1 MALAQEPAPSITATI
16 DAYMRS
22 FNENDLDGVMTHFAD
37 DAVYR
42 PGNGVERQGRAAI
55 RDELELQFSYGL
67 GAMRFDE
74 VDRIVDERARK
85 IVIRYVCRHD
95 LAWARPPTLSLRLQ
109 RILAGALV
117 GDRFG
122 WEGVDVF
129 HFDDAAKILRK
140 FTYAG
145 YTRPRLEK
153 NLGVPLPA
161 PAAAPARGR
170 A

>member
-1 MALAQEPAPSITATI
+1 MAPSQTAVPSITETL
-16 DAYMRS
+16 DGYLEG
-22 FNENDLDGVMTHFAD
+22 FNALDLDRVMTHFAD

-42 PGNGVERQGRAAI
+42 PGSGVERVGRAAI
-55 RDELELQFSYGL
+55 RDELQPQFDLAY

-74 VDRIVDERARK
+74 CDRIVDEKARK
-85 IVIRYVCRHD
+85 IVIRWVCRHD
-95 LAWARPPTLSLRLQ
+95 LEYARPMSVAWKIR
-109 RILAGALV
+109 RVIVGALV

-129 HFDDAAKILRK
+129 HFDEAGKIKRK

-145 YTRPRLEK
+145 YRQPRLEK
-153 NLGVPLPA
+153 QLGVPLPTPSRHA
-161 PAAAPARGR
+161 GR